1 MKPYAV
7 IKRIL
12 DFVFALIILII
23 LSPIFLIIALLIK
36 IDSKGAVLFKQDR
49 LGKNGEVFKIYKFR
63 TMCQNAEKKGSGIYT
78 YEEDPRITKIGRL
91 LRKTSLD
98 ELPQL
103 INIIK
108 GEMSFIGPR
117 PPVPYHPYKYEEYP
131 MDAKRRFDVLPG
143 MSGYA
148 QINGRTDISW
158 PEKFKYDIEYVNN
171 YSFRLDAK
179 IFFLT
184 IYNVFAR
191 KDIYSNKVNNKK
203 YIERESNTEL

>member
-1 MKPYAV
+1 MKPYAI

-12 DFVFALIILII
+12 DFVFALILLIL
-23 LSPIFLIIALLIK
+23 LSPLFLIIAVLIK
-36 IDSKGAVLFKQDR
+36 IDSEGSVFFKQDR
-49 LGKNGEVFKIYKFR
+49 LGKDGKVFKIYKFR

-78 YEEDPRITKIGRL
+78 YEEDPRITRVGRF

-103 INIIK
+103 INILK

-131 MDAKRRFDVLPG
+131 ADAKRRFEVLPG

-148 QINGRTDISW
+148 QVNGRTELSW
-158 PEKFKYDIEYVNN
+158 SEKFKYDIEYVDN
-171 YSFRLDAK
+171 YSFWLDVK

-184 IYNVFAR
+184 IYNIFAG
-191 KDIYSNKVNNKK
+191 KNVYSDKISNKKCSRK
-203 YIERESNTEL
+203 ESNTEM